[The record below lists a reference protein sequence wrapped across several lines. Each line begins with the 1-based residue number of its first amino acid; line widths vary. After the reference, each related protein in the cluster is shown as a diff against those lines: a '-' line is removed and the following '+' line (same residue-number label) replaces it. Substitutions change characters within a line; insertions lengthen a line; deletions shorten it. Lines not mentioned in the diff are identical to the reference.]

1 LKKIKTLKKDFAAL
15 HMQGGF
21 FVAIP
26 DIRCIGTGHFL
37 KPENCLICC
46 ETVGCV

>member
-21 FVAIP
+21 FCGRCRGVTP
-26 DIRCIGTGHFL
+26 DTGFRRA
-37 KPENCLICC
+37 
-46 ETVGCV
+46 